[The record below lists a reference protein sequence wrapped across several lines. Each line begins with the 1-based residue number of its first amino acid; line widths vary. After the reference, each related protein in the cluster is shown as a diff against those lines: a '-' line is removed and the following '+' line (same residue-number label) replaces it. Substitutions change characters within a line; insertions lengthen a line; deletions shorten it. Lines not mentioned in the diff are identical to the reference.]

1 MTSLKDMV
9 LPIIKLSCWC
19 TLAPF
24 IFSKNPHKEYAAIG
38 KRPFYIIRITILILF
53 TEFLQSEVL
62 KRAVVS
68 APPKGLNRIIVA
80 TVRNSVPFLILIGF
94 PLCTVATYWSSSKL
108 AEFMNNLKQI
118 ATDME
123 EIGFSINYR
132 RKYKWYIFQICS
144 KLLQMVSSVVGFL
157 VYINGS
163 FKHTFI
169 MALYCTPYMLNLLIL
184 VQWTSFVN
192 LLTMHFKCLNR
203 FLKTLKYR
211 QCFMVEDF
219 SKARRKPV
227 IVVIEG
233 CAAIYDR
240 LVDESR
246 RLNEAY
252 AWQIFYL
259 IPHYFLLTLYNIYD
273 ALLSFKNDTPLPIL
287 VLSNGLLSTVYI
299 LEFIIPCALCKE
311 EASRFS
317 EILNRVDLKLHKS
330 AELEELVSEYC
341 AIAPGSFFNLL
352 LLVLDYCYNTAN
364 LSTESGVLGF

>member
-1 MTSLKDMV
+1 MV

-19 TLAPF
+19 TLTPF
-24 IFSKNPHKEYAAIG
+24 IFSKNSHEYAAVG
-38 KRPFYIIRITILILF
+38 KRPFYIIRIIILILF

-62 KRAVVS
+62 KHAVVP
-68 APPKGLNRIIVA
+68 PPKGLNRIIVA

-94 PLCTVATYWSSSKL
+94 PLCTVATYWNSSKV
-108 AEFMNNLKQI
+108 AKFMNNLKQI
-118 ATDME
+118 GIDME
-123 EIGFSINYR
+123 EIGFSVNFR
-132 RKYKWYIFQICS
+132 RKYKWYIIQIGS
-144 KLLQMVSSVVGFL
+144 KLFQMVSSVVCFL

-163 FKHTFI
+163 FKHTVF

-184 VQWTSFVN
+184 IQWTSFVN
-192 LLTMHFKCLNR
+192 LLTMHFKCLNE

-219 SKARRKPV
+219 SEIRSKPV

-233 CAAIYDR
+233 CGSIYDR

-287 VLSNGLLSTVYI
+287 ILSNGLLSTVYI
-299 LEFIIPCALCKE
+299 LEFVIPCALCKE

-317 EILNRVDLKLHKS
+317 DILNRVDLKLHKS
-330 AELEELVSEYC
+330 TDLEELVRQNC
-341 AIAPGSFFNLL
+341 TVAPSSLGTPFGFRLL
-352 LLVLDYCYNTAN
+352 L
-364 LSTESGVLGF
+364 